1 MSIRRMPWRI
11 FAAKVQVSA
20 ESVQGPFMPSRA
32 VSAAI
37 AVILAAGPLQAARAA
52 TTTIKPIS
60 KTEKKI
66 ENVGT
71 VIAYAL
77 PVFAGGVAVYHG
89 DWNGIGELGGETFL
103 TVGTAW
109 ALKQFVREQ
118 RPDDSNFHSFPSG
131 TTAIAASG
139 SSFLWGRYGWEWG
152 LPAFAATEFVSYSR
166 VQAKQH
172 HWYDTIASSAIAI
185 GYSTIVVRR
194 YHSNNFTTSLDAS
207 PDGAYLRLAWQF

>member
-1 MSIRRMPWRI
+1 MPL
-11 FAAKVQVSA
+11 
-20 ESVQGPFMPSRA
+20 RA
-32 VSAAI
+32 SAAAFAL
-37 AVILAAGPLQAARAA
+37 AVLALPLGARAA
-52 TTTIKPIS
+52 TTTTVKPIT

-71 VIAYAL
+71 VVAYAL
-77 PVFAGGVAVYHG
+77 PVLAGGVAVYHG

-118 RPDDSNFHSFPSG
+118 RPDGSNFHSFPSG

-139 SSFLWGRYGWEWG
+139 SSFLWARYGWEWG
-152 LPAFAATEFVSYSR
+152 LPAFAATQFVSYSR

-194 YHSNNFTTSLDAS
+194 YHSSNFSTSLDAS
-207 PDGAYLRLAWQF
+207 PDGAYLHMAWQF